1 MSFDLRLS
9 SELDKGFIYILINVK
24 SFAVH
29 RSEPADDGVQYSSY
43 IQIRN
48 LKLVKLFQIRHW
60 NLFSIWDWITPVRAP
75 DGGLCKFNLSPG
87 LAPDCKFEK
96 WWLLRQNLFNLPRTS
111 HRLTVRRFS
120 FSLCYAASALIT
132 ENARDFSF
140 FIRKRKYDDIL
151 SLLDPILYSSL
162 ESQDLFGR
170 YVRGMGIEFVIIN
183 CAQPAGEFPN

>member
-1 MSFDLRLS
+1 MAF
-9 SELDKGFIYILINVK
+9 
-24 SFAVH
+24 
-29 RSEPADDGVQYSSY
+29 QYSRLERRGHWSY
-43 IQIRN
+43 FRLGPKIF
-48 LKLVKLFQIRHW
+48 VW
-60 NLFSIWDWITPVRAP
+60 IWLNDPCEAP

-183 CAQPAGEFPN
+183 WAQPAGEFPN

>member
-1 MSFDLRLS
+1 MVYVNS
-9 SELDKGFIYILINVK
+9 IYPLGL
-24 SFAVH
+24 
-29 RSEPADDGVQYSSY
+29 P
-43 IQIRN
+43 QIVN
-48 LKLVKLFQIRHW
+48 LKNGDCFARTYSTFHVLLT
-60 NLFSIWDWITPVRAP
+60 D
-75 DGGLCKFNLSPG
+75 SP
-87 LAPDCKFEK
+87 
-96 WWLLRQNLFNLPRTS
+96 
-111 HRLTVRRFS
+111 VRRFS